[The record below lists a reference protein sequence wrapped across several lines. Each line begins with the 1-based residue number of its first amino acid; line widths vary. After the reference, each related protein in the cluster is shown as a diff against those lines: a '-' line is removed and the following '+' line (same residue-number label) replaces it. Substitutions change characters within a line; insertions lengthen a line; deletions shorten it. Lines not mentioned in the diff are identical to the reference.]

1 MSQTTSAC
9 GSLCPSKLP
18 FQNSPKLVALLQDSV
33 NSGASVGFLPP
44 LPVEVAEEYW
54 LETLN
59 EVSRGKRVLLVSRE
73 GEAVT
78 GAVQLALVTKQ
89 PSLHRAEVQA
99 APPKRPPII

>member
-44 LPVEVAEEYW
+44 LPVEAAEEYW

-59 EVSRGKRVLLVSRE
+59 EASQARTLPQSGSTVVVRYQVKDANGAYVSNLASFVSL
-73 GEAVT
+73 T
-78 GAVQLALVTKQ
+78 QD
-89 PSLHRAEVQA
+89 
-99 APPKRPPII
+99 RPCLFF